1 MTSLPVFQLKR
12 LVAKLRGKGS
22 THKKRRAELAELK
35 AENGVLERT
44 EEVLRQ
50 RNQDVLQQLVGLPS
64 VHKTRSTVGT

>member
-1 MTSLPVFQLKR
+1 M
-12 LVAKLRGKGS
+12 VAKLRVKGS

-44 EEVLRQ
+44 EEILHQ

-64 VHKTRSTVGT
+64 VHNTRPTIST